1 MTTDSLS
8 PSTDRIPVAPTVVSA
23 PTYDSYF
30 MTRIQNALP
39 SLPDS
44 ERRVMALLVEDPQA
58 FLDMSAEQAAALAD
72 VSKPT
77 VVRACRRVGYKGL
90 SDFKR
95 SLVLHLGSSEKLPY
109 VNYSLTHQDDIESL
123 GANLSSN
130 LMSAIDAFR
139 KTAGFAP
146 IQKAARFIETMLA
159 QHGHLLLMGVGN
171 SGIVA
176 MDAQHKFYHLG
187 INCTVCQDTD
197 QQVITATMARPVDC
211 LVAFSTSGRTADL
224 VDAVRIAKQG
234 KVRVIAV
241 TRTGTPL
248 AQLADVLIP
257 VEHDEDSNL
266 ALPMVSRV
274 LQLLVVDILAMAV
287 ASQRSAQLAPQLK
300 ALQKNIR
307 RKREH
312 L

>member
-1 MTTDSLS
+1 
-8 PSTDRIPVAPTVVSA
+8 
-23 PTYDSYF
+23 
-30 MTRIQNALP
+30 MTRIQNALAG
-39 SLPDS
+39 LPDS
-44 ERRVMALLVEDPQA
+44 ERRVMALLCEDPQA
-58 FLDMSAEQAAALAD
+58 FLDMSAEQAATLAQ

-95 SLVLHLGSSEKLPY
+95 SLVLHLASGEKLPY
-109 VNYSLTHQDDIESL
+109 VNYSLAHQDDIESL
-123 GANLSSN
+123 GANLSNN
-130 LMSAIDAFR
+130 LLSAIDAFR
-139 KTAGFAP
+139 QAAGFRP
-146 IQKAARFIETMLA
+146 IQRAAQCIETMLA

-197 QQVITATMARPVDC
+197 QQVITATMARPSDC

-234 KVRVIAV
+234 KVTVVAV

-266 ALPMVSRV
+266 ALPMVSRG